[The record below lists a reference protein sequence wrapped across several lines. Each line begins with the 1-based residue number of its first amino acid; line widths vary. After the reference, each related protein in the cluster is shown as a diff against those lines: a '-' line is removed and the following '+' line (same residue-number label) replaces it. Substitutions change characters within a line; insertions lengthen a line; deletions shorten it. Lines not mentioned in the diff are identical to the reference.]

1 MAENKNVICFK
12 CQVEL
17 QPMKTSLSYLGH
29 SFHADILK
37 CPQCN
42 EVYIPE
48 ELARGR
54 IADVEM
60 QLEDK

>member
-1 MAENKNVICFK
+1 MAEDTDIICVQ
-12 CQVEL
+12 CQKKLE
-17 QPMKTSLSYLGH
+17 PARTYLSYLGH
-29 SFHADILK
+29 SFYADILK
-37 CPQCN
+37 CPQCG

-48 ELARGR
+48 DLAKTR